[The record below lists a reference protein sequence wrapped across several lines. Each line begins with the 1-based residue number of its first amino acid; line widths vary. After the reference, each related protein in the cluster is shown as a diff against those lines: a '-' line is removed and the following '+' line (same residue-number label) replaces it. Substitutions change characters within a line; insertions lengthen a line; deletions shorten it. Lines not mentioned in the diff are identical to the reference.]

1 MHNLRI
7 INYNKRKEDINM
19 EGFKR
24 MLESTDIEVLREYFY
39 EAVGHYPNGLDK
51 NQIIQV
57 LLIEEIRK

>member
-1 MHNLRI
+1 
-7 INYNKRKEDINM
+7 M

-24 MLESTDIEVLREYFY
+24 MLENTDIEVLREYCY
-39 EAVGHYPNGLDK
+39 EAVGYYPSGLDK

>member
-1 MHNLRI
+1 
-7 INYNKRKEDINM
+7 M

-39 EAVGHYPNGLDK
+39 EAVGYYPSGLDK

>member
-1 MHNLRI
+1 
-7 INYNKRKEDINM
+7 M

-57 LLIEEIRK
+57 LLLEKNQIIQVLLIEEIRK

>member
-1 MHNLRI
+1 
-7 INYNKRKEDINM
+7 M

-24 MLESTDIEVLREYFY
+24 MLESTDIEVLKEYFY